1 MAKQYEYYQEG
12 NTVRTRVMEIP
23 NPEEELL
30 KLPPEEKHISRAARK
45 RTAPLINPAKIG
57 VFMLLTVLT
66 VLLAAGG
73 LMYLKLHAS
82 ITASRRNIYKLEKEL
97 SEKRT
102 ANELTASRM
111 DADLNLAEVY
121 QIATVQL
128 GMVHADGSETIR
140 YEEQVREYVRQ
151 YENIPGN

>member
-12 NTVRTRVMEIP
+12 NTVRTRVMEAP

-30 KLPPEEKHISRAARK
+30 KLPPETKRESRKAPK
-45 RTAPLINPAKIG
+45 RAPLWNPAKLG
-57 VFMLLTVLT
+57 VFLLLTALS

-73 LMYLKLHAS
+73 LMYLKYHAS
-82 ITASRRNIYKLEKEL
+82 ITASRRNIYRLEQEL
-97 SEKRT
+97 SQKRT
-102 ANELTASRM
+102 ANDLIASRLE
-111 DADLNLAEVY
+111 AEVNLAEVY
-121 QIATVQL
+121 QIATNQL

>member
-12 NTVRTRVMEIP
+12 NTVRTRAVEMP
-23 NPEEELL
+23 NLEEELL
-30 KLPPEEKHISRAARK
+30 KLPPEEKRVSRAARK
-45 RTAPLINPAKIG
+45 KTATLINPAKIG
-57 VFMLLTVLT
+57 VFMLLTLLT

-73 LMYLKLHAS
+73 LMYLKLNAS

-97 SEKRT
+97 SEKRI
-102 ANELTASRM
+102 ANELAASRM
-111 DADLNLAEVY
+111 DAELDLAQIY
-121 QIATVQL
+121 QVATVQL